1 VPAKQIKRPI
11 SGLLQHSS
19 KFTMLLRHLF
29 TYTLMESQPY
39 IFSVIIIA
47 DSSLHV

>member
-1 VPAKQIKRPI
+1 
-11 SGLLQHSS
+11 
-19 KFTMLLRHLF
+19 
-29 TYTLMESQPY
+29 MESQPY